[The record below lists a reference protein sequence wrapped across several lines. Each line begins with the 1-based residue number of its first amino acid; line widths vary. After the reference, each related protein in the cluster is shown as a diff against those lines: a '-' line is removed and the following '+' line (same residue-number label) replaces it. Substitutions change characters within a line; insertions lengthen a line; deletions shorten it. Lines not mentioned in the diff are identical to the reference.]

1 MDYFL
6 YGLIDGSYQH
16 GINNNTSDIDI
27 IEIYSSF
34 INMEKEL
41 KKISNFDLNLIP
53 QEQSNNFMKKFNIIN
68 WNPSRRIY
76 TGEHFIYNLFYNNNY
91 SYYRWLFPYHYLSD
105 NEFTLEIK
113 KINEDIVKENL
124 PILYSQLINESNRLF
139 QTGLQENYYKLKNY
153 YKLIYKFFIDLIII
167 IEYYKTKS
175 YKQSLQLGI
184 YKPYIL
190 DIKNNFNNYSN
201 FDFIVKRN
209 ELLNKISEIKN
220 FYLNAPTNTKYQ
232 NQLIQK
238 MENTNYSKFYI

>member
-124 PILYSQLINESNRLF
+124 PVIYSQLINESNRLF
-139 QTGLQENYYKLKNY
+139 QTGL
-153 YKLIYKFFIDLIII
+153 
-167 IEYYKTKS
+167 
-175 YKQSLQLGI
+175 
-184 YKPYIL
+184 
-190 DIKNNFNNYSN
+190 
-201 FDFIVKRN
+201 
-209 ELLNKISEIKN
+209 
-220 FYLNAPTNTKYQ
+220 
-232 NQLIQK
+232 
-238 MENTNYSKFYI
+238 

>member
-6 YGLIDGSYQH
+6 YGLIDGSYQY
-16 GINNNTSDIDI
+16 GINNDTSDIDI

-34 INMEKEL
+34 INTEKEL
-41 KKISNFDLNLIP
+41 KKISNFNLKLIS
-53 QEQSNNFMKKFNIIN
+53 QEQSNNFIKKFNIIN

-76 TGEHFIYNLFYNNNY
+76 TGEHFIYNLFFNNIC
-91 SYYRWLFPYHYLSD
+91 SYYRWLFPYQYLSD

-124 PILYSQLINESNRLF
+124 PFLYSRLINGSNRLF
-139 QTGLQENYYKLKNY
+139 QAGLQENYN
-153 YKLIYKFFIDLIII
+153 KLIYKSFIELIIL

-184 YKPYIL
+184 YRPYIL
-190 DIKNNFNNYSN
+190 DIKNNFSNYSN
-201 FDFIVKRN
+201 FDLIVKRN
-209 ELLNKISEIKN
+209 DILKKISEIKN
-220 FYLNAPTNTKYQ
+220 FYLDASTNTKYR

-238 MENTNYSKFYI
+238 IENTNYSKFYI